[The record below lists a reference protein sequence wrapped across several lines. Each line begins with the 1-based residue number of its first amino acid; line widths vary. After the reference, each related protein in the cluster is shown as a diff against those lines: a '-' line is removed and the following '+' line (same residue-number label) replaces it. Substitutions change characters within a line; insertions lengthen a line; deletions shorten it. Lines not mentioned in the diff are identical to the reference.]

1 MNVMSIMFFP
11 THTCKKCGIWHRLR
25 HSYSSEGNFS
35 WRLCH
40 EENRVTDVITPLLT
54 SVVQAVKPRGNGSG
68 LSKNR
73 CCKATKKKLTYL
85 FWENSPVLLAT
96 CGLNL

>member
-25 HSYSSEGNFS
+25 HSYSSEGNFL
-35 WRLCH
+35 WRLCR

-54 SVVQAVKPRGNGSG
+54 SVVQAVKPGGMAVVYPRIGAARPQR
-68 LSKNR
+68 KN
-73 CCKATKKKLTYL
+73 
-85 FWENSPVLLAT
+85 
-96 CGLNL
+96 